1 MTAPLGH
8 EDRSDGAA
16 ALQPFFLAGV
26 AGPLFCLQL
35 APAPGVTPR
44 GALLYLPPF
53 AEEANR
59 SRRMAVLQARRLAAR
74 GWPVL
79 LLDPFGTGDSAGAF
93 HEARWELWLAD
104 AARAAAWLAT
114 RWPGGSVTLWGLR
127 LGALLAAALAAREP
141 GRFTRLLFWQP
152 LLRGDRFMAQF
163 LRLRVAATMAAGEK
177 ESGQALRA
185 RLAAG
190 EILEVAGYE
199 LAPDLVAAIEGLR
212 LEALLAPQEGCAI
225 DWLELAAAGRE
236 PALAP
241 ASRRLLDAQPAAGGP
256 RLTSQAVAGEPFWT
270 IQEFTLASKLLD
282 ATDALF
288 A

>member
-1 MTAPLGH
+1 MTAPLRH
-8 EDRSDGAA
+8 DDRSDGAA
-16 ALQPFFLAGV
+16 APQPFFLAGA

-35 APAPGVTPR
+35 APAPGMTPR

-127 LGALLAAALAAREP
+127 LGALLA
-141 GRFTRLLFWQP
+141 
-152 LLRGDRFMAQF
+152 
-163 LRLRVAATMAAGEK
+163 
-177 ESGQALRA
+177 
-185 RLAAG
+185 
-190 EILEVAGYE
+190 
-199 LAPDLVAAIEGLR
+199 
-212 LEALLAPQEGCAI
+212 
-225 DWLELAAAGRE
+225 
-236 PALAP
+236 P

-256 RLTSQAVAGEPFWT
+256 HLASQAVAGEPFWT
-270 IQEFTLASKLLD
+270 IQEITLAPKLLD

>member
-1 MTAPLGH
+1 M
-8 EDRSDGAA
+8 
-16 ALQPFFLAGV
+16 
-26 AGPLFCLQL
+26 
-35 APAPGVTPR
+35 TPR

-104 AARAAAWLAT
+104 AARAADWLAT
-114 RWPGGSVTLWGLR
+114 RWPDGSVTLWGLR
-127 LGALLAAALAAREP
+127 LGALLATALAAEEP
-141 GRFTRLLFWQP
+141 SRFTRLLLWQP

-177 ESGQALRA
+177 ESGEALRA

-212 LEALLAPQEGCAI
+212 LEALLAPLEGCAV
-225 DWLELAAAGRE
+225 DWLELATAGSE
-236 PALAP
+236 PVLAP
-241 ASRRLLDAQPAAGGP
+241 ASRRLLGERPAARGP
-256 RLTSQAVAGEPFWT
+256 HLTSLAIAGEHFWT
-270 IQEFTLASKLLD
+270 IQEITLAPKLLD

>member
-1 MTAPLGH
+1 MTAPLRH
-8 EDRSDGAA
+8 DDRSDGAA
-16 ALQPFFLAGV
+16 APQPFFLAGA

-114 RWPGGSVTLWGLR
+114 RWPGGPVTLWGLR

-141 GRFTRLLFWQP
+141 GPAREAVATPATNDR
-152 LLRGDRFMAQF
+152 RDRVMRSSSGDRE
-163 LRLRVAATMAAGEK
+163 LRVN
-177 ESGQALRA
+177 L
-185 RLAAG
+185 
-190 EILEVAGYE
+190 
-199 LAPDLVAAIEGLR
+199 P
-212 LEALLAPQEGCAI
+212 
-225 DWLELAAAGRE
+225 
-236 PALAP
+236 
-241 ASRRLLDAQPAAGGP
+241 GGSP
-256 RLTSQAVAGEPFWT
+256 RN
-270 IQEFTLASKLLD
+270 K
-282 ATDALF
+282 
-288 A
+288 

>member
-1 MTAPLGH
+1 M
-8 EDRSDGAA
+8 
-16 ALQPFFLAGV
+16 
-26 AGPLFCLQL
+26 
-35 APAPGVTPR
+35 TPR

-59 SRRMAVLQARRLAAR
+59 SRRMAVLQARRLAER
-74 GWPVL
+74 GWAVL
-79 LLDPFGTGDSAGAF
+79 LLDPFGTGDSAGSF
-93 HEARWELWLAD
+93 HESRWEIWHAD
-104 AARAAAWLAT
+104 AALAATWLAA

-127 LGALLAAALAAREP
+127 LGALLAAALAGREP

-152 LLRGDRFMAQF
+152 LMRGDRFMAQF
-163 LRLRVAATMAAGEK
+163 LRLRVAAAMAAGEK
-177 ESGQALRA
+177 VSGEALRA
-185 RLAAG
+185 RLADG

-212 LEALLAPQEGCAI
+212 LDALLASLAGCAI
-225 DWLELAAAGRE
+225 DWLEVTPAGSA

-241 ASRRLLDAQPAAGGP
+241 ASRRLLDAQPAAQGL
-256 RLTSQAVAGEPFWT
+256 RLTSQAVVGEPFWT
-270 IQEFTLASKLLD
+270 VQEITLAPKLLD